1 MTVLF
6 QIIDILLQVA
16 STIIF
21 AQAILSLLIA
31 FNVVGLQNEMV
42 RNIWNTLDRL
52 TEPVYRPIRRL
63 LPDTGS
69 LDMSPMIVLV
79 IIWILRRAILPAL
92 YANLASA
99 GVA

>member
-79 IIWILRRAILPAL
+79 IIWILRRAILPAH

>member
-31 FNVVGLQNEMV
+31 FNVIGLQNEMV

>member
-42 RNIWNTLDRL
+42 RIIWNTLDRL
-52 TEPVYRPIRRL
+52 SEPVYRPIRRL